1 MRLNTRRLLFLL
13 LAGMAASC
21 SSNPYAATNRAHKK
35 QVKAHTQ
42 ALRTFPAL
50 NPEEE
55 TLQQGNYWVGTTN
68 FSMRRP
74 NYVVIH
80 HTAQNSTEQ
89 TLKTFTEPATQVSAH
104 YVIGKDGAVYHMLH
118 DYMRAWHAGSGK
130 WGNNTDLNSS
140 SIGIEL
146 DNNGAEPFTGAQIN
160 SLLKVLAIL
169 KKTHHIPTA
178 NFIGHSDIAPVRKE
192 DPNPTFPW
200 KLLAENGYGLWYD
213 EGVLDDYFLHAA
225 TLAPDTTVTVLTP
238 DTMAIALAPDSTATV
253 DSMAILD
260 SATVVVPEFYPAH
273 FNPQEALRIIGYDV
287 QDKEAAIRAFK
298 LHFIQ
303 TDITPVLTEQD
314 KIVLYNLYKKYL

>member
-1 MRLNTRRLLFLL
+1 MRQNLPKVLFLL
-13 LAGMAASC
+13 LAGLVAAC

-35 QVKAHTQ
+35 QVKAYTK
-42 ALRTFPAL
+42 ALRSFPAS
-50 NPEEE
+50 NPEAE
-55 TLQQGNYWVGTTN
+55 TLQQGDYWVGTTN

-80 HTAQNSTEQ
+80 HTAQDSTGE

-104 YVIGKDGAVYHMLH
+104 YVIGKDGKVYHMLH
-118 DYMRAWHAGSGK
+118 DYLRAWHAGAGK

-146 DNNGAEPFTGAQIN
+146 DNNGAEPFTEAQIN

-169 KKTHHIPTA
+169 KKKHSIPAA
-178 NFIGHSDIAPVRKE
+178 NFIGHSDIAPVRKV
-192 DPNPTFPW
+192 DPNQTFPW
-200 KLLAENGYGLWYD
+200 KRLADNGYGLWYD

-225 TLAPDTTVTVLTP
+225 KLSQDTTAV
-238 DTMAIALAPDSTATV
+238 DSTATA
-253 DSMAILD
+253 DSMAMLD
-260 SATVVVPEFYPAH
+260 SANFVAPEFYPKH

-287 QDKEAAIRAFK
+287 QDMEAAIRAFK

>member
-1 MRLNTRRLLFLL
+1 MRLNLRQVLFLL
-13 LAGMAASC
+13 LAGLVAAC

-35 QVKAHTQ
+35 QVKAYAK
-42 ALRTFPAL
+42 ALRTFPAV

-55 TLQQGNYWVGTTN
+55 TLQQGDYWVGTTN

-80 HTAQNSTEQ
+80 HTAQDSTGE

-104 YVIGKDGAVYHMLH
+104 YVIGKDGKVYHMLH
-118 DYMRAWHAGSGK
+118 DYLRAWHAGAGK

-146 DNNGAEPFTGAQIN
+146 DNNGTEPFTEAQIN

-169 KKTHHIPTA
+169 KKTHSIPTA
-178 NFIGHSDIAPVRKE
+178 NFIGHSDIAPVRKV

-200 KLLAENGYGLWYD
+200 KRLAENGYGLWYD
-213 EGVLDDYFLHAA
+213 EGILDDYFLHAA
-225 TLAPDTTVTVLTP
+225 TLTQDTSAASLASDSIAAPGKVTT
-238 DTMAIALAPDSTATV
+238 M
-253 DSMAILD
+253 D
-260 SATVVVPEFYPAH
+260 SAATAVPEFYPAH

-287 QDKEAAIRAFK
+287 QDMEAAIRAFK

>member
-1 MRLNTRRLLFLL
+1 MKQNLRHSLLLL
-13 LAGMAASC
+13 LAVVVASC
-21 SSNPYAATNRAHKK
+21 SANPYAATNRAHKK
-35 QVKAHTQ
+35 QVKAYTR
-42 ALRTFPAL
+42 ALRVFPAL

-104 YVIGKDGAVYHMLH
+104 YVIGKNGQVYHMLN
-118 DYMRAWHAGSGK
+118 DYLRAWHAGAGK

-146 DNNGAEPFTGAQIN
+146 DNNGEEPFTEPQIN

-169 KKTHHIPTA
+169 KKTHHISTA
-178 NFIGHSDIAPVRKE
+178 NFIGHSDIAPVRKV

-213 EGVLDDYFLHAA
+213 EGVLGDYFLHTAA
-225 TLAPDTTVTVLTP
+225 TQTP
-238 DTMAIALAPDSTATV
+238 DSAVVTLALDSTATAGSV
-253 DSMAILD
+253 AVAD
-260 SATVVVPEFYPAH
+260 TVPVEVPEFYPAH
-273 FNPQEALRIIGYDV
+273 FNPQEALRIIGYDT
-287 QDKEAAIRAFK
+287 QDMEAAIRSFK